1 MSVQSLNP
9 SQMLEIL
16 PMPIFWWLLWP
27 MLTKLG
33 VGGFSPEPSVLRG
46 DFQAALSEVFS
57 IGCLTPCRLT

>member
-1 MSVQSLNP
+1 
-9 SQMLEIL
+9 MLEIL